1 MTVRRHTIEFS
12 LMEAGHTKF
21 HPGRVCTLE
30 GQVERQYS
38 GGIDRSGSLYPSLPK
53 LATTLLSSLMTRRV
67 QSISMT
73 GAHTSR
79 FFEPIPHP
87 TTYHH
92 FRYEY
97 TSNFHI
103 MSHTVSTLK
112 LNANS
117 KDADW
122 SVHPES
128 DQCLC

>member
-1 MTVRRHTIEFS
+1 M
-12 LMEAGHTKF
+12 
-21 HPGRVCTLE
+21 E

-38 GGIDRSGSLYPSLPK
+38 GENDRSGSLYPSLPK
-53 LATTLLSSLMTRRV
+53 LATTLLRLLMTRRV

-73 GAHTSR
+73 GAQYFKR

-87 TTYHH
+87 TIYHH
-92 FRYEY
+92 FMYEY

-103 MSHTVSTLK
+103 MSHTISTLK
-112 LNANS
+112 LNVNS